1 MKKVLIVISVLILA
15 LFVLA
20 ACGTKGS
27 ASFGSNHIDY
37 SVVDGVIGDFSA
49 SLPISEYETYVMPKF
64 SWTEAANA
72 ETYELEI
79 ASSAEFSEED
89 TVYLLKTGI
98 TTTEYTLGATLKK
111 SLKKDEEGNDLP
123 YYWRVYAVNK
133 DYRKLFTNEVMTFYY
148 KADVKDEIE
157 MDVIY
162 ADEWKVHEVGSQ
174 AEVSVDRSD
183 FFDTGKD
190 SLALSF
196 VSEETNQGEGFE
208 ESDGWIVLTHSEE
221 MEVSGV
227 DAFYFNFYYAG
238 EDAEVYFRVVDED
251 NEYWHAPIKLA
262 NNAKQTIIIRFDE
275 FTLRTKGM
283 LNVANQVFDYNYLKS
298 FELVFEHSFG
308 DGLALF
314 SDLRLINYEKYEKLF
329 IKSFDFNKYKEG
341 IGFENYV
348 FDTSVSQDGSAFTY
362 GFSGVPNE
370 KNATKIQ
377 GYGYVKIP
385 LYTEDDPELD
395 FKVNG
400 ALLGAGDAFSL
411 KITLNDNHLSG
422 DHLISIRLIEED
434 TDRWIYQQ
442 RVGSIPA
449 SGELIVPFS
458 AFTMSYFGG
467 DGFRQ
472 FYGVK
477 ELQLGVDGG
486 VYTTSSVTISD
497 LKVVSLA
504 TALGTEEEPYVLYQ
518 NPVGDDGLIENFD
531 SYKNSVDTYYKWQI
545 STTNKDEAM
554 GIDEMGGI
562 GVKNTVGKFYYKT
575 NMGEAVYTTYVGGI
589 NKDLAEDEKGY
600 NAIEILVKD
609 CSVTEVEMDNGSKQK
624 VSVNA
629 DMTVYIT
636 TDTGTEYCFTA
647 LSIPKK
653 WYYYRIPFSVMEL
666 AAGSRGLASFDP
678 QHIASIGIAF
688 SDVVNQFTQFD
699 KNFVTGSYVA
709 VDTVRFIYTTSEGAT
724 RLLAEEQIA
733 TSASGLTVI
742 DTFDTLKWAA
752 KSGQEAYVDPSVAD
766 VGVAA
771 DGKSG
776 AFPYKTRMSS
786 SYYTIFSLSENAAA
800 TGIRLRMKSE
810 AEHDYLPSA
819 DIVLYL
825 QKDGKEYRYQ
835 AKFTADEKTASIF
848 DIGKEWTDYTI
859 GLDQFK
865 LDGEGKAIT
874 VELVPYIRQLSIVLK
889 DYKNA
894 PSDTYLSGTVYID
907 EIVLDK
913 SIARDANQRASV

>member
-1 MKKVLIVISVLILA
+1 MKKVLIIISVLILA
-15 LFVLA
+15 LLVLT
-20 ACGTKGS
+20 ACGAKDAG
-27 ASFGSNHIDY
+27 AFGSNNVSY
-37 SVVDGVIGDFSA
+37 PVVDGAIGDFSA
-49 SLPISEYETYVMPKF
+49 VTPVSEYETFVMPKF
-64 SWTEAANA
+64 SWTAAANA
-72 ETYELEI
+72 DTYELEI
-79 ASSAEFSEED
+79 ASSADFSEED

-98 TTTEYTLGATLKK
+98 TSTEYILGANLKK

-133 DYRKLFTNEVMTFYY
+133 DYRKLFANEVMTFYY

-174 AEVSVDRSD
+174 AVVSVDHSD
-183 FFDTGKD
+183 FFETGKD

-221 MEVSGV
+221 MELSGV

-283 LNVANQVFDYNYLKS
+283 MNVANQVFDYNYLKS

-308 DGLALF
+308 DGLALL

-329 IKSFDFNKYKEG
+329 IKSFDFNKYADG
-341 IGFENYV
+341 IGFENYI
-348 FDTSVSQDGSAFTY
+348 FDTSVSQDGTAFTY
-362 GFSGVPNE
+362 GFSGAPNE
-370 KNATKIQ
+370 KNKTKIQ

-385 LYTEDDPELD
+385 LSTEDDPELD

-400 ALLGAGDAFSL
+400 AILGPGDAFSF
-411 KITLNDNHLSG
+411 KITLNDNHLSA

-434 TDRWIYQQ
+434 TDRWVYQQ

-477 ELQLGVDGG
+477 EIQLGVDGG

-504 TALGTEEEPYVLYQ
+504 TALGTEEKPYVLYQ
-518 NPVGDDGLIENFD
+518 NPVGEDGLIEDFD

-575 NMGEAVYTTYVGGI
+575 NMGDAVYTTYVGGI
-589 NKDLAEDEKGY
+589 NKDLEEGETGY
-600 NAIEILVKD
+600 NAIEVLVKD

-624 VSVNA
+624 VSVDA
-629 DMTVYIT
+629 DMTIYIT
-636 TDTGTEYCFTA
+636 MDTGVEYCFTA

-666 AAGSRGLASFDP
+666 VPGSRGLFDP
-678 QHIASIGIAF
+678 KHIASVGIAF
-688 SDVVNQFTQFD
+688 SDVVSQFTQFD

-709 VDTVRFIYTTSEGAT
+709 VDTVRFIYTASEGAT
-724 RLLAEEQIA
+724 RLLAEEPI
-733 TSASGLTVI
+733 TPTDSTKTVL

-752 KSGQEAYVDPSVAD
+752 KSGQEAYVVPSVAD

-786 SYYTIFSLSENAAA
+786 TDYTIFTLADSVRAS
-800 TGIRLRMKSE
+800 GIRMRMKTE
-810 AEHDYLPSA
+810 ATHDYLPSA
-819 DIVLYL
+819 DIVLYV

-835 AKFTADEKTASIF
+835 AKFTEEEKTASVF
-848 DIGKEWTDYTI
+848 DIAKEWTDYTI
-859 GLDQFK
+859 GLGQFK
-865 LDGEGKAIT
+865 LDGEGSAIT
-874 VELVPYIRQLSIVLK
+874 ADLVPYIRQVSLVLK

-894 PSDTYLSGTVYID
+894 PSDSYLSGTVYID
-907 EIVLDK
+907 EIVLDNAV
-913 SIARDANQRASV
+913 ARDINARAAV